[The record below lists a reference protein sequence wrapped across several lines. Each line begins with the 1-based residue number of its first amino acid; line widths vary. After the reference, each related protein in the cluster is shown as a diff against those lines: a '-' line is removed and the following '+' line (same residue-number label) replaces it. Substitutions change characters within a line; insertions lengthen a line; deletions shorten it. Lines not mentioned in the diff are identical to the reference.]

1 MAERCG
7 GSISQRRSMSA
18 TKLDLRSWK
27 PTSTA
32 LLATNRTDSRAR

>member
-1 MAERCG
+1 M
-7 GSISQRRSMSA
+7 RRQDVAAGMSA

-32 LLATNRTDSRAR
+32 PFFATWRTESRARCR